1 MPPGW
6 SRLGMFRFWS
16 ALLIGSL
23 GALAP
28 VRASAQA
35 APPPLKPAPSKPGAP
50 KPPATKPVR
59 SSASQEG
66 QLSDEAQLARIAGLY
81 EAAKYRE
88 CSDEVERLLD
98 PTSHRALRQAGI
110 VENARVYWAAC
121 LLGAGEADAAD
132 APLRAAIHENPQMK
146 APDSLVFP
154 QPVVERFLTV
164 RDSLVNEIRAAEQAR
179 ILQAQREAQRR
190 LQTQARE
197 RDRMRELEKLA
208 SRETIIQKN
217 SRAIAAI
224 PFGVGQFQNREAGLG
239 YTLLVSQALLGG
251 LSVGAIVMQGKLA
264 TEADRLRRSGG
275 VVDEEKQRNDQRT
288 WSVVKTGSFWAFAA
302 LAVGGVVQAQL
313 QFVPEFREERPRKLP
328 PALAPKAPP
337 AEVTALPY
345 FDQSGGGLSV
355 VGRF

>member
-1 MPPGW
+1 M
-6 SRLGMFRFWS
+6 
-16 ALLIGSL
+16 
-23 GALAP
+23 
-28 VRASAQA
+28 
-35 APPPLKPAPSKPGAP
+35 
-50 KPPATKPVR
+50 
-59 SSASQEG
+59 
-66 QLSDEAQLARIAGLY
+66 SDEAQLSRIAGLY

-98 PTSHRALRQAGI
+98 PTSHRALRQSGI

-154 QPVVERFLTV
+154 QPVVERFLKV

-190 LQTQARE
+190 LQAQARE

-208 SRETIIQKN
+208 SKETVIQRN

-224 PFGVGQFQNREAGLG
+224 PFGVGQFQNRQPALG
-239 YTLLVSQALLGG
+239 YTLLASQALLGG
-251 LSVGAIVMQGKLA
+251 LSVAAIVVQSKLA
-264 TEADRLRRSGG
+264 TEADRLRSSGG
-275 VVDEEKQRNDQRT
+275 VVNEARQEDNIRT
-288 WSVVKTGSFWAFAA
+288 WGIVKTGSFWAFAA
-302 LAVGGVVQAQL
+302 LAVGGIVQAEL
-313 QFVPEFREERPRKLP
+313 EFVPEFREERPRELP
-328 PALAPKAPP
+328 PSLAPKP
-337 AEVTALPY
+337 AATEVTALPY
-345 FDQSGGGLSV
+345 FDHTGGGLSV